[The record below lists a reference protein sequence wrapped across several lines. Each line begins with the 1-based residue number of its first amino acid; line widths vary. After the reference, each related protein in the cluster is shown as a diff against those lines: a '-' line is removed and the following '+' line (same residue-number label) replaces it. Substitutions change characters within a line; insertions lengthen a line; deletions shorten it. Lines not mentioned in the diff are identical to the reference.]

1 MGSLSSWWP
10 QHNHPFVASIVG
22 LSFIK
27 ITTLV
32 GSGCSMVSWESVP
45 QVGNYQW
52 LAHSARS
59 SIMKQALFAQ
69 LWCSY
74 LQDARPQTVLVENPK
89 TLDEKGKLVSLSQTL
104 YDHSSLVFPRCQV
117 TKWTMNNQ
125 SDLTVLFLL
134 ICSRWA
140 MSPLVSPHGKD
151 DQELLVIVPGVAYK
165 LNPSWTCI
173 TTIIIIVN
181 NS

>member
-1 MGSLSSWWP
+1 VSRQDFSLQILLDHLVLRWKRW
-10 QHNHPFVASIVG
+10 SIG
-22 LSFIK
+22 LKQTVWIQTDVK
-27 ITTLV
+27 
-32 GSGCSMVSWESVP
+32 CSK
-45 QVGNYQW
+45 
-52 LAHSARS
+52 
-59 SIMKQALFAQ
+59 IMKKALFAQ
-69 LWCSY
+69 LSCSY

-89 TLDEKGKLVSLSQTL
+89 TLDEKGKLVMNLSETL
-104 YDHSSLVFPRCQV
+104 WPQSFVFPRCQV

-134 ICSRWA
+134 IRSRWA

-151 DQELLVIVPGVAYK
+151 DQELLPVIVPGVAYR

-173 TTIIIIVN
+173 TTFIIIVS